1 MTITTIAGGTVVIN
15 PDGTYEYT
23 PATGFA
29 GEDTFDYTVTD
40 LFGKT
45 DTATV
50 SIEVRDPNEPV
61 DPGAVDNAPPV
72 ATDDEF
78 SSLVDTPLNSSVIS
92 NDTDPD
98 GDVIAIADASGEVA
112 TAVQMIPTTAGG
124 TVELN
129 TDGTFTYTPAS
140 GFIGED
146 SFDYTIV
153 DPSGAT
159 DTATVTLNVAPDDP
173 AVNNNPNAGDDLIAA
188 TKNEPG
194 TANLLGNDTDPES
207 DTCLLHTSP
216 SPRDKRQSRMPS
228 SA

>member
-1 MTITTIAGGTVVIN
+1 M
-15 PDGTYEYT
+15 
-23 PATGFA
+23 
-29 GEDTFDYTVTD
+29 TD

-50 SIEVRDPNEPV
+50 SIEVRDPNDPVEP
-61 DPGAVDNAPPV
+61 GTVDNAPPV

-207 DTCLLHTSP
+207 DTLTIVEVNGQDPSAGPVTLIDPLTGNTAGTLTVDPVTGCLLYTSP
-216 SPRDKRQSRMPS
+216 SPRDRG
-228 SA
+228 